1 MNVDAVT
8 KRAYLSLEDGD
19 FAKANELLDQVLNE
33 DPENAVVYVGLLC
46 AELKVNKDSEL
57 ANCKVPIANYN
68 NFKKAIRFGDDA
80 LVTRLNNYNT
90 VIINNLALEEKK
102 REYSSAKALLAVI
115 NKNPEVTPEQ
125 CMQKAA
131 ALSDI
136 SKKFHALGDYEDAIK
151 IAEKCEKEINDI
163 KALSEQLAKETIELK
178 IKKES
183 KKRKFMKIAVVAVTL
198 IAIMSISTI
207 MISSYY
213 DSLPDKYYDAYT
225 DAFIHGEFDDSQ
237 EYYSKY
243 AKYTIKDKDDRAS
256 AIEEYYDLCEKSKS
270 TIEALE
276 LVKAGDYA
284 KANELFDSSKA
295 ELLLLPA
302 IMAREKLSE
311 VLNEIAP
318 IQLESSGNTLYWVNE
333 DGTVGRIGGDSK
345 VDSWTDIKNIKM
357 VGNDGIVFGLKN
369 NGTLINT
376 YSNEFNM
383 YNITSFDLT
392 TYGEHSEKI
401 IIAAVNTDKRIEFC
415 STDDD
420 ISKQSG
426 LDEARRYGNV
436 NRAIFLPNKR
446 IGARIQDTNRTDKIE
461 FKELNNAPCLYV
473 SMTGQNG
480 GIKKVSPSYMYY
492 IKYPDEALLIINS
505 LKNGW
510 DIVAR
515 ELTEY
520 NNIPYYEDASA
531 PTIEKEAVSIDTA
544 QMEAEIQSRLL
555 PTEQIGLTFKYYGVL
570 DFKLDIYDN
579 WVLNDET
586 N

>member
-1 MNVDAVT
+1 VH
-8 KRAYLSLEDGD
+8 S
-19 FAKANELLDQVLNE
+19 
-33 DPENAVVYVGLLC
+33 EN
-46 AELKVNKDSEL
+46 EL

-68 NFKKAIRFGDDA
+68 NFKKAVRFGDDV
-80 LVTRLNNYNT
+80 LVKRLNEYNT
-90 VIINNLALEEKK
+90 QIVNNLALEHKK
-102 REYSSAKALLAVI
+102 REYSSAMSLFTI
-115 NKNPEVTPEQ
+115 IENNPEATHEQ

-284 KANELFDSSKA
+284 KANELFDSGKA

-302 IMAREKLSE
+302 IMAREKLPE

-426 LDEARRYGNV
+426 LDEARRYRNV

-473 SMTGQNG
+473 SMTDQNG